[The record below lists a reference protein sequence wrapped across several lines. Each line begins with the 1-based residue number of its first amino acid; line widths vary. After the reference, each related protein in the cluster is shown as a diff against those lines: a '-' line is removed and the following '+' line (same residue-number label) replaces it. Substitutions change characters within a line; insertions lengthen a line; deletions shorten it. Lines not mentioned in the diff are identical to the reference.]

1 MLSAG
6 LKGIDEKMSLAD
18 PVSDDLYHYT
28 PLQRE
33 QQGIE
38 SLPHDLY
45 DAVHAAADSAVI
57 RETLGDHVLDKL
69 VETKLAEYE
78 AHRLHVSVKEFE
90 ESINL

>member
-1 MLSAG
+1 MLAAG
-6 LKGIDEKMSLAD
+6 LKGIEDEAPLAD
-18 PVSDDLYHYT
+18 PVTDDLYHYT

-45 DAVHAAADSAVI
+45 DAVTTAAGSELMRA
-57 RETLGDHVLDKL
+57 TLGNHVLDKL
-69 VETKLAEYE
+69 LETKLEEYDGY
-78 AHRLHVSVKEFE
+78 RLHVSNREFE